1 MTNMNRKTGRE
12 LGTVKNKVP
21 RFSGKYKNSTVK
33 NYTLYTPT
41 TCFMVE
47 MWPEVI
53 IWPFRQTWYP
63 H

>member
-12 LGTVKNKVP
+12 LGTVKKKVL

-33 NYTLYTPT
+33 NYTLYAPT
-41 TCFMVE
+41 ICFMVE